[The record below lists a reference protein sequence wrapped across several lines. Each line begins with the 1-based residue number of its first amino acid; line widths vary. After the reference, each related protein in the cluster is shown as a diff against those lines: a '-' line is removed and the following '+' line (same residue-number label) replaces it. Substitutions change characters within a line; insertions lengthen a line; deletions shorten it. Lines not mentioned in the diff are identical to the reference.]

1 MNIKKYTL
9 KNGLK
14 LVFHKDEKTPLAAVN
29 LLYDVGSKDENPNK
43 TGFAHL
49 FEHLMFGGSK
59 NIPDY
64 DNALEK
70 VGAENNAF
78 TSNDFTN
85 YYIIIPKENLET
97 AFWLES
103 DRMKELDFSEKKLK
117 IQQNVVIEEFKQT
130 HLNQP
135 YGDLW
140 LIFRPF
146 IYEKHS
152 YRWTTIGKEISHI
165 EKINLEDVKDFFYK
179 YYAPNNAIL
188 SVVGNLDFEELKILT
203 EKWFGD
209 IEKRNVPLRNLE
221 EEPKQIK
228 EKNFSVK
235 KDVPYDLICKTFHM
249 CRRDHKDFQKIDI
262 ISDILSNG
270 KSSRMYQNLV
280 KEKKIFSNLDA
291 YVTGHLENGLFVI
304 YGNLMKNVKMEVAE
318 AEICK
323 ELKNLKEKE
332 VGEYELQKIKNK
344 LESNMLFSQ
353 INLTEKASNLAFY
366 ELIGKAEDID
376 LEFEKYEKISAKDI
390 KETAIQLFRKENSNT
405 IYYYAK

>member
-14 LVFHKDEKTPLAAVN
+14 LVFHKDEKTPLVAVN

>member
-14 LVFHKDEKTPLAAVN
+14 LVFHKDEKTPLVAVN

-353 INLTEKASNLAFY
+353 INLTEKAS
-366 ELIGKAEDID
+366 I
-376 LEFEKYEKISAKDI
+376 EKYEKISAKDI

>member
-1 MNIKKYTL
+1 MMNIKKYTL

-14 LVFHKDEKTPLAAVN
+14 LVFHKDEKTPLVAVN

-353 INLTEKASNLAFY
+353 INLTEKAS
-366 ELIGKAEDID
+366 I
-376 LEFEKYEKISAKDI
+376 EKYEKISAKDI

>member
-59 NIPDY
+59 NISDY

-78 TSNDFTN
+78 TSNDLTN

-203 EKWFGD
+203 EKWFGG

-221 EEPKQIK
+221 KEPKQIK
-228 EKNFSVK
+228 EKKFSVK

-249 CRRDHKDFQKIDI
+249 CRRDHKDFQKIDL

-280 KEKKIFSNLDA
+280 KKKKLFSSLDA

-323 ELKNLKEKE
+323 ELENLKAKE
-332 VGEYELQKIKNK
+332 VSEYELQKIKNK

-366 ELIGKAEDID
+366 ELIGKAEDINF
-376 LEFEKYEKISAKDI
+376 EFEKYEKITAKDI
-390 KETAIQLFRKENSNT
+390 KESAIQLFRKENSNT

>member
-59 NIPDY
+59 NISDY

-78 TSNDFTN
+78 TSNDLTN

-203 EKWFGD
+203 EKWFGG

-221 EEPKQIK
+221 KEPKQIK
-228 EKNFSVK
+228 EKKFSVK

-249 CRRDHKDFQKIDI
+249 CRRDHKDFQKIDL

-280 KEKKIFSNLDA
+280 KKKKLFSSLDA

-366 ELIGKAEDID
+366 ELIGKAEDINF
-376 LEFEKYEKISAKDI
+376 EFEKYEKITAKDI
-390 KETAIQLFRKENSNT
+390 KESAIQLFRKENSNT